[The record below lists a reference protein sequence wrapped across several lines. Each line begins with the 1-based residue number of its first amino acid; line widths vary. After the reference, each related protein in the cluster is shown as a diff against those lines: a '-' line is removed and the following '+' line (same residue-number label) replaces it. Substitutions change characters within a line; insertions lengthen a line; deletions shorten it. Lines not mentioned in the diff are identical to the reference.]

1 MTLFTTDYL
10 EYYLTL
16 VSWIVH
22 NGIWAVLV
30 SSGVFALPFV
40 AIIVQEWL
48 KARAEGADEGNKGVL
63 SAARIENRVFVAI
76 VVVMFAGIPFIDV
89 DLNTIQYDSSRSA
102 QCQVSVPQP
111 TDTGWSQSF
120 STINNQSAKVP
131 VWWAFMH
138 ALSRAVTG
146 ASVAAIPCGTDL
158 RQMRMEIDATR
169 IDDPVLAQE
178 VADFSRD
185 CYGAARAKLFMQ
197 RPQLDEQQMH
207 DVTWIGSR
215 FFTDTSGYYDTYRSS
230 TPREDWPYDSTRDAG
245 LAQVASGGGY
255 PTCRQWWADGSNGLR
270 ARLLGQV
277 DPSLLNR
284 LAGWAGF
291 LSRAEVDDSVIRA
304 IASPRQQKL
313 NQGSVYTDYGGQIEM
328 TDPNIITRAAADV
341 GLAVGSLGYFPAMDA
356 MRQALPMVLAL
367 LKMALVICI
376 PVVLMVSTYNL
387 KTLVTVSVVQFA
399 LFFVDFWFQ
408 LARALDRQHRSR
420 RALRMGL
427 GMEPAAYEF
436 RSGHG
441 PQQCLWRHAVEFRH
455 GDDVHRTALVLG
467 NRLGMGGLRRG
478 RHVARA
484 CCWYGRRQSGRRQ
497 SRRHGVWRRYE
508 VGIDTQQEE
517 VVPCSFARSHQMDHV
532 DLSDTHRGYRG
543 QNQRARAATL
553 VRVAPIRRYRTPGP
567 QTPARPAARPARKQ
581 RRAAAPG

>member
-111 TDTGWSQSF
+111 SDTGWSQSF
-120 STINNQSAKVP
+120 STLNNQSAKLP

-178 VADFSRD
+178 VADFTHD
-185 CYGAARAKLFMQ
+185 CYGPARAKLFMQ
-197 RPQLDEQQMH
+197 RPNLDAAQMH

-215 FFTDTSGYYDTYRSS
+215 YFTDTAGYYDNYRSS
-230 TPREDWPYDSTRDAG
+230 TPRDGWPYDSNRDAG
-245 LAQVASGGGY
+245 LAQVSSGGGY

-270 ARLLGQV
+270 ARLLSQV
-277 DPSLLNR
+277 DPNLLTR

-291 LSRAEVDDSVIRA
+291 LNRAEVDDSVIRT

-313 NQGSVYTDYGGQIEM
+313 NQGSVYTDYGGQIDK
-328 TDPNIITRAAADV
+328 TLPNVITRAAGDV
-341 GLAVGSLGYFPAMDA
+341 GMAVGSMGFFPAMDVV
-356 MRQALPMVLAL
+356 RQALPMALSL

-376 PVVLMVSTYNL
+376 PLVLVIGAYEL
-387 KTLVTVSVVQFA
+387 KAVITISVVQFS

-408 LARALDRQHRSR
+408 LARWIDSTILDALYGWGFGWNRPHSNFDPV
-420 RALRMGL
+420 MGL
-427 GMEPAAYEF
+427 NNAF
-436 RSGHG
+436 
-441 PQQCLWRHAVEFRH
+441 
-455 GDDVHRTALVLG
+455 GDMLLNFVMATMFLVLPTFWIG
-467 NRLGMGGLRRG
+467 ALTWVGVRAGAIANTFATATKDAGSAGGKGAGAISGGKLR
-478 RHVARA
+478 
-484 CCWYGRRQSGRRQ
+484 
-497 SRRHGVWRRYE
+497 
-508 VGIDTQQEE
+508 
-517 VVPCSFARSHQMDHV
+517 
-532 DLSDTHRGYRG
+532 
-543 QNQRARAATL
+543 
-553 VRVAPIRRYRTPGP
+553 
-567 QTPARPAARPARKQ
+567 
-581 RRAAAPG
+581 

>member
-30 SSGVFALPFV
+30 SSGVFALPFL

-48 KARAEGADEGNKGVL
+48 KARSEGADEGNKGVL

-102 QCQVSVPQP
+102 QCQVNVPQP

-120 STINNQSAKVP
+120 STLNNQSAKVP

-138 ALSRAVTG
+138 TLSRAVTG

-178 VADFSRD
+178 VADFSHD
-185 CYGAARAKLFMQ
+185 CYGPARAKLFMQ
-197 RPQLDEQQMH
+197 RPNLDEEQMH

-215 FFTDTSGYYDTYRSS
+215 FFTDTAGYYDSYRSS
-230 TPREDWPYDSTRDAG
+230 MPRDDWPYDSTRDAG

-255 PTCRQWWADGSNGLR
+255 PTCRQWWADASNGLR

-277 DPSLLNR
+277 DPTLLTR

-291 LSRAEVDDSVIRA
+291 LSRTEVDDSVIRA

-313 NQGSVYTDYGGQIEM
+313 NRGSVYTDYGGQIDK
-328 TDPNIITRAAADV
+328 TLPNIVTRAAGDV
-341 GLAVGSLGYFPAMDA
+341 GMAVGGIAAFPAMDVV
-356 MRQALPMVLAL
+356 RQALPMVLAL

-376 PVVLMVSTYNL
+376 PLVLVVGTYDL
-387 KTLVTVSVVQFA
+387 KTVVTVSVVQFA

-408 LARALDRQHRSR
+408 LARWIDSTILDALYGWGWGWNRPHSNFDPLVGLNNAFGDMLLNFVMGTMFIVLPTFWIMALTWAGV
-420 RALRMGL
+420 RAGNVLQGL
-427 GMEPAAYEF
+427 AGATGDAKAA
-436 RSGHG
+436 GG
-441 PQQCLWRHAVEFRH
+441 KGGGIAVNA
-455 GDDVHRTALVLG
+455 V
-467 NRLGMGGLRRG
+467 
-478 RHVARA
+478 
-484 CCWYGRRQSGRRQ
+484 S
-497 SRRHGVWRRYE
+497 
-508 VGIDTQQEE
+508 
-517 VVPCSFARSHQMDHV
+517 
-532 DLSDTHRGYRG
+532 
-543 QNQRARAATL
+543 
-553 VRVAPIRRYRTPGP
+553 
-567 QTPARPAARPARKQ
+567 KK
-581 RRAAAPG
+581 